1 MNRQFP
7 TATDLF
13 PSWFGASRRAVGIVR
28 VSSHKQGDGNSPDV
42 QRAGI
47 EAYAASLGLD
57 LTGIEII
64 EESAKSSSSR
74 KKFHEAMARAK
85 RKRVRHLVFW
95 VWDRIARNYTDV
107 EKLEEQVRDDL
118 FVLHVANERRVLHSA
133 STDSEWLTADVNTLT
148 SKHYSRELRRRAIES
163 MAEKARAGWFP
174 MKAPLGYRNAKAR
187 TAAGGVKDRG
197 GTIETV
203 PEQKRLVRRMAAL
216 RVQGLS
222 LERIAAQV
230 IEEGL
235 VPRSHERG
243 FKGPGAVSRVES
255 ILKNPFYRGEFLW
268 RGDVYEGR
276 HEPFFTQREWDELQE
291 TFGKIPAHTKRTRHS
306 ALGGW
311 LTCADC
317 GCRITYDPKKKAS
330 GIVYHYYRCANGRH
344 AHEKLVYASEDQI
357 LGTFESALDSIA
369 IPETLARD
377 IADYLGKS
385 QKDSRV
391 ESRREAARL
400 EREIA
405 ALEAKE
411 DALYDDFR
419 AGFMDEVT
427 YKRRLERLRADKRRA
442 EETLAYTRN
451 GSNPDELITARRIL
465 ELASRAKSLWNSR
478 NAHEKRE
485 LLEKLLSNPQWDGA
499 TMRYD
504 LKKPFAVLAEMRGN
518 DEWRARRD
526 SNPQPTA

>member
-1 MNRQFP
+1 MRSSNTP
-7 TATDLF
+7 P
-13 PSWFGASRRAVGIVR
+13 PSNGPDWLGNPKALGIVR

-47 EAYAASLGLD
+47 ERYAASLGLD

-64 EESAKSSSSR
+64 EESAKSSASR

-118 FVLHVANERRVLHSA
+118 FVLHVANERRVLHA
-133 STDSEWLTADVNTLT
+133 LSTDSEWLTADVNTLT

-187 TAAGGVKDRG
+187 TAAGGIKDRG

-203 PEQKRLVRRMAAL
+203 PEQKALVRRMAAL
-216 RVQGLS
+216 RMQGYS
-222 LERIAAQV
+222 LDRIAAQV
-230 IEEGL
+230 LEEGL
-235 VPRSHERG
+235 VPRTHERG

-268 RGDVYEGR
+268 RSDVYEGK
-276 HEPFFTQREWDELQE
+276 HEPFFTQREWDELQK
-291 TFGKIPAHTKRTRHS
+291 TFGKIPTHTKRTRHS

-330 GIVYHYYRCANGRH
+330 GIVYHYYRCANGRK
-344 AHEKLVYASEDQI
+344 AHEKLVYASEEQI
-357 LGTFESALDSIA
+357 LTNFESALDSIA
-369 IPETLARD
+369 IPEALARD
-377 IADYLGKS
+377 IADYLGKT
-385 QKDSRV
+385 QKDSRA

-400 EREIA
+400 EREID

-419 AGFMDEVT
+419 AGFMDEVA
-427 YKRRLERLRADKRRA
+427 YKRRLEKLRADNRRA
-442 EETLAYTRN
+442 EEAMARTRSGN
-451 GSNPDELITARRIL
+451 HADELITAKRIL
-465 ELASRAKSLWNSR
+465 ELASRAKSLWKSR
-478 NAHEKRE
+478 NAHEKRQ

-499 TMRYD
+499 SARYD
-504 LKKPFAVLAEMRGN
+504 LKKPFAVLAKMRTDG
-518 DEWRARRD
+518 EWRGRQD
-526 SNPQPTA
+526 SNLQPLDS